1 MAISNDHVYR
11 ELEIIVR
18 RVVWLD
24 SRRRSHD
31 FPAASV
37 AAEWLDE
44 LGQTDR
50 DRNSLVADI
59 LRCIK

>member
-1 MAISNDHVYR
+1 MAITNEHLYR

-24 SRRRSHD
+24 SRRRSD
-31 FPAASV
+31 GFPEASI
-37 AAEWLDE
+37 AAEWLGE

>member
-1 MAISNDHVYR
+1 MATSNEHLYR

-24 SRRRSHD
+24 SRRRSDD
-31 FPAASV
+31 FPEASS
-37 AAEWLDE
+37 AAEWLSE
-44 LGQTDR
+44 LGRTDR